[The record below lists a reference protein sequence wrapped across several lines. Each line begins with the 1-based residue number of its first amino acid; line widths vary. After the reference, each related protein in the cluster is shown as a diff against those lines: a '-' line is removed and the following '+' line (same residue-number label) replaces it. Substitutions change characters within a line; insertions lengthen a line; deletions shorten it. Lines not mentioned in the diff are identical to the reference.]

1 MSSSSKK
8 NDGSPAAEHNAPK
21 PHAGGGPARSG
32 CAHHA
37 PSRNASALQ
46 ARGPNEGC
54 AHLVI
59 TLIDPATTQPTG
71 RVQLLRRRTRP
82 PITNAES
89 AS

>member
-37 PSRNASALQ
+37 PSRNAPALQ
-46 ARGPNEGC
+46 ARGPHKGC
-54 AHLVI
+54 AHVVTYEILA
-59 TLIDPATTQPTG
+59 LCRSFLDG
-71 RVQLLRRRTRP
+71 C
-82 PITNAES
+82 
-89 AS
+89 